1 MLFPRLIFLSLLS
14 FHFQP
19 PLHPQPIFKPAQTT
33 DNWVTVPT
41 NSILTIHKQTVLI
54 HPILDQYYNENPSY
68 VRSSGFAVSKGL
80 VGATAEQPDD
90 EAESAMGNTRRARG
104 KENDPF
110 P

>member
-1 MLFPRLIFLSLLS
+1 M
-14 FHFQP
+14 
-19 PLHPQPIFKPAQTT
+19 
-33 DNWVTVPT
+33 PT

-54 HPILDQYYNENPSY
+54 HPILDQYYNHAPSY

-90 EAESAMGNTRRARG
+90 EAGTAIGNSRRARG
-104 KENDPF
+104 KETNLF